1 MAGHR
6 IVPRT
11 YSRPF
16 EQSTFSFEKMTRT
29 GRRGFPVAEPHK
41 LEHAVPPN
49 FSSSFSPRGGCLLAS
64 TVLSRHRPFLFFLFV
79 PLHVMKTVTKD
90 GVTSVVAQN
99 EVVIPDLTIKDLLS
113 AIPSV
118 ALPSL
123 HVALCC
129 LQTFASSRPR
139 CFQRSALRS

>member
-1 MAGHR
+1 MTGHR

-49 FSSSFSPRGGCLLAS
+49 FSSSFSPRGGYLFSS
-64 TVLSRHRPFLFFLFV
+64 TVLSLHKPFFFFFFFSLP
-79 PLHVMKTVTKD
+79 PLKTITKD
-90 GVTSVVAQN
+90 SVPRVLGQKEGVLTD
-99 EVVIPDLTIKDLLS
+99 IPPKI
-113 AIPSV
+113 
-118 ALPSL
+118 L
-123 HVALCC
+123 H
-129 LQTFASSRPR
+129 SPP
-139 CFQRSALRS
+139 